1 MVARRREAGAG
12 GQVLIFTPS
21 PWRPHRICMP
31 EVWTGSACESARDE
45 TRRCANLMGTQAFGA
60 IVLAAAFASLAAVLS
75 SRVSERLHVP
85 SSRVLRRRGHLCRL
99 VLPAAMRT
107 SGRGGGCRAGGAAVV
122 TG

>member
-1 MVARRREAGAG
+1 
-12 GQVLIFTPS
+12 
-21 PWRPHRICMP
+21 
-31 EVWTGSACESARDE
+31 
-45 TRRCANLMGTQAFGA
+45 MGTQAFGA

-85 SSRVLRRRGHLCRL
+85 SSRVLRHRGHLCRL